1 MAPSQKIMAPSP
13 SQKGTLLQGKRH
25 GERSA
30 IIILV
35 RLLANA
41 CLHLR
46 QILLLA
52 VNAGS
57 KYFAAVKNRF
67 LLIKCITMGALSFPT
82 PFFIYF
88 FITDVDPNAISY
100 GNRFLLITILLLS
113 GALVGVASYYKDSAV
128 AALQDWYPSEK
139 QKS

>member
-1 MAPSQKIMAPSP
+1 MITGFLSYWWAETKAAKSSPPAPDAGRGCAGAVFVPSAIRDELMAPSQKIMAPSP

-57 KYFAAVKNRF
+57 
-67 LLIKCITMGALSFPT
+67 
-82 PFFIYF
+82 
-88 FITDVDPNAISY
+88 
-100 GNRFLLITILLLS
+100 
-113 GALVGVASYYKDSAV
+113 
-128 AALQDWYPSEK
+128 
-139 QKS
+139 